1 MRKLIPCLGFI
12 LVALFASASKA
23 TAALDNNSVLDS
35 LTQQYQSVATKL
47 GNVIT
52 GHATSIFWLL
62 VVISLVWTFG
72 MLALRRADIGE
83 FIAEAVRFIMFT
95 GFFFWILTNGP
106 QFAKNIVDSLFDIG
120 SEAGS
125 SDTPLNP
132 TDIVSIGFKIYDK
145 TFAHMNWMNIG
156 NSVVAGVLAIVILI
170 VLAYVAVNIVLAL
183 LSSWILMYAGVI
195 YLGFGGC
202 RWTSDLAINYYR
214 AVLGIGVKVMVMM
227 LIIGIGGK
235 FLGDCFNQM
244 SQDLNIRELGVMLV
258 VVVALAILSGKVPD
272 MAAGIVSGSGAH
284 YGAGHLSMGS
294 VIGAAMLA
302 GTMAGRTVTALATGG
317 TSAVV
322 GGAAAVGGGGQAL
335 RAAFE
340 SAQQHIGNGVGGNG
354 GSNGR
359 GGIVSGLTTAGR
371 FSGHMASSLIQGVGA
386 SDKTGMKGVST
397 NMQNRI
403 AQTFPGKVASAI
415 RERSHTS
422 STNAPAKDPVQQ
434 SPMTADQ
441 ARGFHGPESI
451 PDVRAEAQDFIN
463 GSRVSEMT

>member
-1 MRKLIPCLGFI
+1 MNIMRKAISWLALL
-12 LVALFASASKA
+12 LVALFTSVPKA
-23 TAALDNNSVLDS
+23 AAALDDNTVIDR
-35 LTQQYQSVATKL
+35 LTDRYQSVANQW
-47 GNVIT
+47 GSVIT
-52 GHATSIFWLL
+52 GHATTIFWIL

-95 GFFFWILTNGP
+95 GFYFWILRNGTT
-106 QFAKNIVDSLFDIG
+106 FAKQIIDSLFQIG
-120 SEAGS
+120 QQSTAADHQLMP
-125 SDTPLNP
+125 SDM
-132 TDIVSIGFKIYDK
+132 VAVGFKIYDK
-145 TFAHMNWMNIG
+145 TFASMNWMNVAG
-156 NSVVAGVLAIVILI
+156 SVVAGVLAIVILI
-170 VLAYVAVNIVLAL
+170 VLAYVGVNIMLAL

-227 LIIGIGGK
+227 LIIGIAARV
-235 FLGDCFNQM
+235 LGDCFNEM
-244 SQDLNIRELGVMLV
+244 SNDLNVRELGVILVLVIAIAMLS
-258 VVVALAILSGKVPD
+258 AKVPD
-272 MAAGIVSGSGAH
+272 MVAGIVSGSGAH
-284 YGAGHLSMGS
+284 YGAGHLALGTVM
-294 VIGAAMLA
+294 GAAMMA
-302 GTMAGRTVTALATGG
+302 GTMAARTVV
-317 TSAVV
+317 AVAG
-322 GGAAAVGGGGQAL
+322 GGAGAFAALGGGGQAL

-354 GSNGR
+354 GSNDR
-359 GGIVSGLTTAGR
+359 GGIVSGLTTASR
-371 FSGHMASSLIQGVGA
+371 FSGHMASSLVQGVSA
-386 SDKTGMKGVST
+386 SAKTGMKGVST
-397 NMQNRI
+397 NMQNRV

-422 STNAPAKDPVQQ
+422 STNTPAKEPVQE

-463 GSRVSEMT
+463 GSRGSEMT